1 MVKCP
6 FCGYEADVSEFK
18 LLREP
23 WRFRFYEVK
32 MLECPK
38 CKGVFNYYAGRSPKS
53 GSVSEFY
60 VQIRPRPS
68 KKKVK
73 I

>member
-6 FCGYEADVSEFK
+6 FCGFESDASSFK

-38 CKGVFNYYAGRSPKS
+38 CKGVFNYYEGTSPRGRHT
-53 GSVSEFY
+53 VF
-60 VQIRPRPS
+60 VV
-68 KKKVK
+68 KVK
-73 I
+73 PRR

>member
-6 FCGYEADVSEFK
+6 FCGFEADANNFK
-18 LLREP
+18 LLRGT

-38 CKGVFNYYAGRSPKS
+38 CKGVFNYYEGVSPRGKHS
-53 GSVSEFY
+53 SFTIK
-60 VQIRPRPS
+60 IRPRARA
-68 KKKVK
+68 
-73 I
+73 

>member
-6 FCGYEADVSEFK
+6 FCGFEADANSFK

-38 CKGVFNYYAGRSPKS
+38 CKGVFNYYEGTSPRGKRSS
-53 GSVSEFY
+53 FTLRV
-60 VQIRPRPS
+60 RPRTRET
-68 KKKVK
+68 VEV
-73 I
+73 

>member
-6 FCGYEADVSEFK
+6 FCGCEADVSEFK

-23 WRFRFYEVK
+23 WKFRFYEVK
-32 MLECPK
+32 MLECPRCHK
-38 CKGVFNYYAGRSPKS
+38 IFNYYTGKSPRT
-53 GSVSEFY
+53 GGLSEFY
-60 VQIRPRPS
+60 VRIRPRLS
-68 KKKVK
+68 KKAK